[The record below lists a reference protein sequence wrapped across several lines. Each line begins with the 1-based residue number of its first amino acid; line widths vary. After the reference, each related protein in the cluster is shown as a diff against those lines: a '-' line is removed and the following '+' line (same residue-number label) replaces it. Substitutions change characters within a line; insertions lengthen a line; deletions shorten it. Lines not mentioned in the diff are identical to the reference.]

1 MQPEVAYQFISGIT
15 MKQAQAKKVALST
28 GSIKESWIEQ
38 AAYEAHRLAAT
49 THPVDV
55 RQALNRS
62 FQRET
67 KDLPKFVMKSILE
80 NSSVAEEDQRP
91 ICADVGVLRFYVV
104 VGNEATVEGGFVALE
119 RAIRRA
125 TVRVTHDL
133 ALRSNRVHPL
143 NRRNPGNNLG
153 VFSPNI
159 DYRFEPDADW
169 IELIAVH
176 KGGAFGSDFR
186 MMVDGDGING
196 VKKGVV
202 DAIAEFGRRGLT
214 CPPVTIGVGIGGTK
228 DQAFSIAKQAA
239 VLRPIGDRHPEPEVA
254 ELEDEL
260 FDLANSFG
268 LGAMGYPGT
277 GGYALDVHVEI
288 AYTHSALTPLGIHQL
303 CQAARRGVIRI
314 QADGDLERRDIPSWF
329 SEYSRRAE
337 V

>member
-1 MQPEVAYQFISGIT
+1 MQTQLKNKARSG
-15 MKQAQAKKVALST
+15 ST
-28 GSIKESWIEQ
+28 GTIKESWIEE

-49 THPVDV
+49 THPADI
-55 RQALNRS
+55 RLALNRA

-67 KDLPKFVMKSILE
+67 KELPKFVMKSILE

-91 ICADVGVLRFYVV
+91 ICADVGVLRFFVV
-104 VGNEATVEGGFVALE
+104 VGNEAVIEGGFVALE
-119 RAIRRA
+119 SALRRA

-133 ALRSNRVHPL
+133 ALRSNRVHPIS
-143 NRRNPGNNLG
+143 RWNPGNNLG
-153 VFSPNI
+153 VFSPNV

-228 DQAFSIAKQAA
+228 DQAFAIAKQAA
-239 VLRPIGDRHPEPEVA
+239 VLRPIGDRHPEPA
-254 ELEDEL
+254 IADLEDEL

-288 AYTHSALTPLGIHQL
+288 AYTHSALTPLGVHQL
-303 CQAARRGVIRI
+303 CQAARRGVVRI
-314 QADGDLERRDIPSWF
+314 HTDGASETRALPSWF
-329 SEYSRRAE
+329 SAYSRRTG

>member
-1 MQPEVAYQFISGIT
+1 MSVGGPMLPLKLRSHGKAGR
-15 MKQAQAKKVALST
+15 ST
-28 GSIKESWIEQ
+28 IKESWMEE

-49 THPVDV
+49 THPPDV
-55 RQALNRS
+55 RAALNRALE
-62 FQRET
+62 RES
-67 KDLPKFVMKSILE
+67 KDLPRFVMKAIVE
-80 NSSVAEEDQRP
+80 NSMVAEEDQRP
-91 ICADVGVLRFYVV
+91 ICADVGVLCFFVV
-104 VGNEATVEGGFVALE
+104 AGNEASIEGGFVALE
-119 RAIRRA
+119 RAVRRA
-125 TVRVTHDL
+125 TVRVTRDL
-133 ALRSNRVHPL
+133 ALRSNRVHPV

-159 DYRFEPDADW
+159 DYRFEPDVDW

-186 MMVDGDGING
+186 MMVDGDGLNG
-196 VKKGVV
+196 VRKGLV

-214 CPPVTIGVGIGGTK
+214 CPPVIIGVGVGGTK

-239 VLRPIGDRHPEPEVA
+239 VLRPIGDRHPEPEIA
-254 ELEDEL
+254 ALEDEL

-303 CQAARRGVIRI
+303 CQAARRGVVRVYP
-314 QADGDLERRDIPSWF
+314 DGSIETRPAPGWF
-329 SEYSRRAE
+329 SEYSRRAG

>member
-1 MQPEVAYQFISGIT
+1 M
-15 MKQAQAKKVALST
+15 
-28 GSIKESWIEQ
+28 KESRIEE

-49 THPVDV
+49 THPPDV
-55 RQALNRS
+55 RKALEQA
-62 FQRET
+62 FERET
-67 KDLPKFVMKSILE
+67 NDLPRFVMKSIVD
-80 NSSVAEEDQRP
+80 NSQVAQEDQRP
-91 ICADVGVLRFYVV
+91 ICADVGVLRVFVV
-104 VGNEATVEGGFVALE
+104 AGNEANIEGGFVAME
-119 RAIRRA
+119 QAIRRA
-125 TVRVTHDL
+125 TVRVTRDL

-143 NRRNPGNNLG
+143 TRKNPGNNLG
-153 VFSPNI
+153 VFAPNI

-169 IELIAVH
+169 IELVAVH

-186 MMVDGDGING
+186 MMVDGDGLNG
-196 VKKGVV
+196 VRKGLL

-214 CPPVTIGVGIGGTK
+214 CPPVIIGVGIGGTK

-260 FDLANSFG
+260 FELANSLG

-303 CQAARRGVIRI
+303 CQAARRGVVRI
-314 QADGDLERRDIPSWF
+314 HADGTIETRDAPSWF
-329 SEYSRRAE
+329 NEHHRRAGL
-337 V
+337 